1 MRVLLVDDNRDDR
14 ALVARGLASQDV
26 GLEVVEVAD
35 ADALTVALA
44 RPPDL
49 VITDYQL
56 RFTDGLTLLRQIKS
70 MWPDVP
76 VIMYTGT
83 GSEQVAVEA
92 MKAGL
97 YDYGLKKAGELP
109 RLLAAVGRAVETARH
124 RKAAED
130 AEGRYRR
137 LYDGVP
143 IGLFRAAPDS
153 SLLDCNLALVAIL
166 GYPNREALLAKKV
179 VETYPDPSER
189 PAIFARLE
197 REGSIRDVEA
207 ERLRYDGSLVW
218 VRISVQAVRDASGAM
233 AYYEGLVEDLSE
245 RKRTEEALNVA
256 EGRLLQ
262 AAKLEAVGR
271 LAGGVAHDFNNL
283 LGVIMGYADLM
294 AKRLPA
300 EDPLRRNVQEI
311 QKAAERA
318 SGLTRQLLAFSRRQV
333 LQPRV
338 LDLHHTIGEVE
349 TMLQR
354 VIGEDVNLVT
364 VLREGVGKVKADPG
378 QIQQVLM
385 NLAVNGRDAMPD
397 GGTLTIETA
406 NVDLSTDYAG
416 RHLGV
421 APGSYVLVAVSD
433 TGMGMSA
440 EVQAHIFE
448 PFFTTKGPEKGTGLG
463 LATVY
468 GIIKQS
474 GGNIWVYSEPGKGAT
489 FKVYLPRVE
498 EGAPGTVLRDPPDP
512 PGRAHETVLLVEDD
526 DKVREVVAIAL
537 RDAGYTVLEARSGA
551 LALAHADERREP
563 IHLVITDLV
572 MPGMNGR
579 ELVERWRARHPE
591 TRALFM
597 SGYTDATAHSQ
608 GGLPAG
614 AAFIQKPF
622 APSALARRVREVLE
636 RPLPDER

>member
-1 MRVLLVDDNRDDR
+1 MRILVVDDNRDDR
-14 ALVARGLASQDV
+14 ALVVRGLASQHP
-26 GLEVVEVAD
+26 GLQVVEVGD
-35 ADALTVALA
+35 AVGLTAALA

-49 VITDYQL
+49 VVTDYQL
-56 RFTDGLTLLRQIKS
+56 HFSDGLTLLRQVKS

-83 GSEQVAVEA
+83 GSEQVAVDA

-97 YDYGLKKAGELP
+97 YDYVLKKLEELP
-109 RLLAAVGRAVETARH
+109 RLLAAVGRAVETVRH
-124 RKAAED
+124 RQAAQD

-153 SLLDCNLALVAIL
+153 SFLDCNLALVGML
-166 GYPNREALLAKKV
+166 GYPSREELLGRKV
-179 VETYPDPSER
+179 ADTFPDPSER
-189 PAIFARLE
+189 PALFERLE
-197 REGSIRDVEA
+197 REDGIRDYEA
-207 ERLRYDGSLVW
+207 ERLRYDGS
-218 VRISVQAVRDASGAM
+218 RIWARMSVQAVRDANGAM
-233 AYYEGLVEDLSE
+233 VYYEGLVEDLSE
-245 RKRTEEALNVA
+245 RKRAEEALKVA

-338 LDLHHTIGEVE
+338 LDLHHTITEVE
-349 TMLQR
+349 SMLQR
-354 VIGEDVNLVT
+354 VIGEDVDLVT

-385 NLAVNGRDAMPD
+385 NLAVNSRDAMPD

-406 NVDLSTDYAG
+406 NVDLSPDYAG

-421 APGSYVLVAVSD
+421 TPGSYVLMAVSD
-433 TGMGMSA
+433 TGMGMTA

-468 GIIKQS
+468 GIVTQS

-489 FKVYLPRVE
+489 FKVYLPRMD
-498 EGAPGTVLRDPPDP
+498 EGASGTVLLDPPDSR
-512 PGRAHETVLLVEDD
+512 GRAHERVLLVEDD
-526 DKVREVVAIAL
+526 DKVRDVVAMAL

-551 LALAHADERREP
+551 SALAYADEHREP

-608 GGLPAG
+608 GGLPVG

-636 RPLPDER
+636 RPLPGKA

>member
-1 MRVLLVDDNRDDR
+1 MRVLLVDDKRDDR
-14 ALVARGLASQDV
+14 ALVMRGLSSQHE

-44 RPPDL
+44 RPPDV

-56 RFTDGLTLLRQIKS
+56 RFSDGLTLLRQVKS
-70 MWPDVP
+70 TWPHVP

-97 YDYGLKKAGELP
+97 YDYVLKKPGEMS
-109 RLLAAVGRAVETARH
+109 RLLAAVGRAFETARH

-143 IGLFRAAPDS
+143 IGLFRSAPDGS
-153 SLLDCNLALVAIL
+153 FLDCNLALVGML
-166 GYPNREALLAKKV
+166 GYPSREALLARNV
-179 VETYPDPSER
+179 SDTYTDPSER
-189 PAIFARLE
+189 PALIERLE
-197 REGSIRDVEA
+197 REGSIRDFEA
-207 ERLRYDGSLVW
+207 ECLRCDGSTLWARV
-218 VRISVQAVRDASGAM
+218 SVQAVRDGNGGT
-233 AYYEGLVEDLSE
+233 AYYEGLVEDLTE
-245 RKRTEEALNVA
+245 RKRAEEALKVA

-294 AKRLPA
+294 AKRLA
-300 EDPLRRNVQEI
+300 VEDPLRRNVQEI
-311 QKAAERA
+311 QKAADRA

-349 TMLQR
+349 SMLQR
-354 VIGEDVNLVT
+354 VIGEDVALVT

-385 NLAVNGRDAMPD
+385 NLAVNARDAMPK
-397 GGTLTIETA
+397 GGTLTVETA
-406 NVDLSTDYAG
+406 NVDLSPDYAG

-421 APGSYVLVAVSD
+421 TPGPYVLMAVSD
-433 TGMGMSA
+433 TGVGMNA

-489 FKVYLPRVE
+489 FKVYLPRVDG
-498 EGAPGTVLRDPPDP
+498 GAPGTVLLDPPEP
-512 PGRAHETVLLVEDD
+512 PGRGHETVLLVEDD

-551 LALAHADERREP
+551 LALVHADEHREP

-572 MPGMNGR
+572 MPGMSGR
-579 ELVERWRARHPE
+579 ELVERWRSRHPE

-597 SGYTDATAHSQ
+597 SGYTDATAHQQ
-608 GGLPAG
+608 GGLPVG

-636 RPLPDER
+636 RPDHR

>member
-14 ALVARGLASQDV
+14 ALVARGLASQHAD
-26 GLEVVEVAD
+26 LEVVEVAD
-35 ADALTVALA
+35 ADGLTVALA
-44 RPPDL
+44 LPPEL

-56 RFTDGLTLLRQIKS
+56 RFSDGITLLRQIKS
-70 MWPDVP
+70 LWPHVP

-97 YDYGLKKAGELP
+97 YDYVLKKPGELS

-153 SLLDCNLALVAIL
+153 SFLDCNQALVGML
-166 GYPNREALLAKKV
+166 GYPSREALLARKV
-179 VETYPDPSER
+179 VDTFCDPSDLETLVLR
-189 PAIFARLE
+189 VE
-197 REGSIRDVEA
+197 REGSIGDYEA
-207 ERLRYDGSLVW
+207 ERLRYDGSTLW
-218 VRISVQAVRDASGAM
+218 ARISVRAVRDANGAM
-233 AYYEGLVEDLSE
+233 VYYEGLVEDLTE
-245 RKRTEEALNVA
+245 RMRAEEALKVA

-349 TMLQR
+349 SMLQR
-354 VIGEDVNLVT
+354 VIGEDVDLVT

-378 QIQQVLM
+378 QLQQVLM

-406 NVDLSTDYAG
+406 NVDLSQDYAG
-416 RHLGV
+416 SHLGV
-421 APGSYVLVAVSD
+421 TPGPYVLMAVSD
-433 TGMGMSA
+433 TGMGMNA

-489 FKVYLPRVE
+489 FKVYLPRVD
-498 EGAPGTVLRDPPDP
+498 EGAPGTVLVDPPDP
-512 PGRAHETVLLVEDD
+512 PTHAHETVLLVEDD

-537 RDAGYTVLEARSGA
+537 RDTGYTVLEARSGA
-551 LALAHADERREP
+551 LALVHADERPEP

-579 ELVERWRARHPE
+579 ELVERWRSRHPE
-591 TRALFM
+591 TRVLFM

-608 GGLPAG
+608 GGLPVG

-636 RPLPDER
+636 RPLPDKQ

>member
-1 MRVLLVDDNRDDR
+1 VRVLLVDDNRDDR
-14 ALVARGLASQDV
+14 ALVARGLASQHP

-56 RFTDGLTLLRQIKS
+56 RFSDGLAILRQIKAV
-70 MWPDVP
+70 WPQVP

-97 YDYGLKKAGELP
+97 YDYVLKKPGELP
-109 RLLAAVGRAVETARH
+109 RLLAAVGRALETARH

-130 AEGRYRR
+130 AEGRYRH

-143 IGLFRAAPDS
+143 IGLFRAAPDG
-153 SLLDCNLALVAIL
+153 SLLDCNLALVGML
-166 GYPNREALLAKKV
+166 GYPSREELLSRRV
-179 VETYPDPSER
+179 IDTYPDPADR
-189 PAIFARLE
+189 QAFLE
-197 REGSIRDVEA
+197 RLDREGGLRDFETA
-207 ERLRYDGSLVW
+207 RLRYDGSTLW
-218 VRISVQAVRDASGAM
+218 VRLSAQAVRNGSGAM
-233 AYYEGLVEDLSE
+233 AYYEGLVEDLTE
-245 RKRTEEALNVA
+245 RKQTEEALKIA

-271 LAGGVAHDFNNL
+271 LAGGVAHDFNNQ
-283 LGVIMGYADLM
+283 LGVIMGYSDLM
-294 AKRLPA
+294 AKRLAA

-318 SGLTRQLLAFSRRQV
+318 SILTKQLLAFSRRQV

-338 LDLHHTIGEVE
+338 HDLHHTITEVE
-349 TMLQR
+349 SMLQR
-354 VIGEDVNLVT
+354 VIGEDVDLVI

-378 QIQQVLM
+378 QVQQVLI

-397 GGTLTIETA
+397 GGSLTIETA
-406 NVDLSTDYAG
+406 NVDLSVDYAG

-421 APGSYVLVAVSD
+421 APGPYVLMAVSD
-433 TGMGMSA
+433 TGVGMTA

-468 GIIKQS
+468 GIVKQS
-474 GGNIWVYSEPGKGAT
+474 GGNIWVYSEPGKGTT
-489 FKVYLPRVE
+489 FKVYLPRVAE
-498 EGAPGTVLRDPPDP
+498 TETGAVIRDPPDLP
-512 PGRAHETVLLVEDD
+512 ERIHETVLLVEDD
-526 DKVREVVAIAL
+526 DKVREVVAMVL
-537 RDAGYTVLEARSGA
+537 RDAGYAVLEARSGA
-551 LALAHADERREP
+551 LALAHADGRSEP

-597 SGYTDATAHSQ
+597 SGYTDATAYSQ
-608 GGLPAG
+608 GGLPVG

-636 RPLPDER
+636 QPPPGPR